1 MIWGDKQDKNINFIY
16 KFICKYHF
24 FPLSSK
30 SNGMR
35 SPIHYKDLS
44 EIIFLLINYS
54 DSKIYRVFDIHGNEN
69 ITYQEIINLFF
80 KNKKNNGVYY
90 ALKIPYFCI
99 FLISIILNLFPSFS
113 FLKKIKSII
122 GALLRQKDNLV
133 YKENDIYKVLDY
145 KVPISFEK
153 D

>member
-54 DSKIYRVFDIHGNEN
+54 DSKIYRIFDIHGNEN
-69 ITYQEIINLFF
+69 ITYQEIINLFI
-80 KNKKNNGVYY
+80 KNKN
-90 ALKIPYFCI
+90 
-99 FLISIILNLFPSFS
+99 
-113 FLKKIKSII
+113 
-122 GALLRQKDNLV
+122 
-133 YKENDIYKVLDY
+133 
-145 KVPISFEK
+145 
-153 D
+153 